1 MNISIRETIL
11 MDRSTVFDVF
21 VGTEYIP
28 AATEQDAHD
37 LAVKIAE
44 AINAHSTIVASVEC

>member
-1 MNISIRETIL
+1 
-11 MDRSTVFDVF
+11 VF